1 MHCAAQGVGED
12 RHPRE
17 PNLQVCYPEENREE
31 GKKGKK
37 GRWMLTSLLILSA
50 SSSARIRPALPV
62 VASIAKTLFFR
73 ELSPTEL
80 TLLEVGE
87 VGIFLAEAGL
97 GNSSKPLSCVTLE
110 SCVSVWWW
118 A

>member
-1 MHCAAQGVGED
+1 
-12 RHPRE
+12 
-17 PNLQVCYPEENREE
+17 
-31 GKKGKK
+31 
-37 GRWMLTSLLILSA
+37 MLTSLLILSA

-110 SCVSVWWW
+110 SCVCECACVCECVVVGVISNIR
-118 A
+118 